1 MTKYGGTVTA
11 LGKLDPQAPV
21 QVGDTAPRQALVL
34 VEWPSREA
42 FQGFLDDPDHADL
55 HPLRERARATT
66 CGGPTRSSRTCGRCS
81 SSAVADQDAAAGRD
95 RAASSRLPR
104 RSRWTQQAPQ
114 TVATGT
120 ARKAPAMPAIV
131 PPAATETS
139 TTIGCSFSRG
149 PMTTGYSTLP
159 STCWTTTIAT
169 PTISA
174 SVGPPATSATST
186 AAAPATIAPMIGKN
200 AASHV
205 STISGSASG
214 TPTSSSTAPISTAS
228 TVATKTTPR
237 V

>member
-1 MTKYGGTVTA
+1 MCACPKA
-11 LGKLDPQAPV
+11 IERPV
-21 QVGDTAPRQALVL
+21 AH
-34 VEWPSREA
+34 E
-42 FQGFLDDPDHADL
+42 H
-55 HPLRERARATT
+55 
-66 CGGPTRSSRTCGRCS
+66 
-81 SSAVADQDAAAGRD
+81 AAAGRD
-95 RAASSRLPR
+95 RRGVLALAAPLAVEASS
-104 RSRWTQQAPQ
+104 APQ

-120 ARKAPAMPAIV
+120 ARKAPEMPAIV
-131 PPAATETS
+131 PPAATATS

-149 PMTTGYSTLP
+149 PMTTGYRTLP
-159 STCWTTTIAT
+159 STCWTTMIAT

-214 TPTSSSTAPISTAS
+214 TPTSSSTAPISIAS